1 MDYKMEIIKMVE
13 KMSNSRFLKMIY
25 GFSRRLY
32 QEEMA
37 EKRNEL

>member
-1 MDYKMEIIKMVE
+1 MEYKMGIIEMVE
-13 KMSNSRFLKMIY
+13 KMSNLRFLKMIY

-37 EKRNEL
+37 EKRY